1 MQSVHYSVRRNGP
14 FFRSITAASAFKNLY
29 RGKHVWG
36 LLLFVLLNSLTTI
49 NKKEKS
55 QKAPLESDLHFNET

>member
-1 MQSVHYSVRRNGP
+1 MALSLDQSQLLPHLKIFTEENMFG
-14 FFRSITAASAFKNLY
+14 
-29 RGKHVWG
+29 G